1 MLLPSIGGF
10 YFTTRALEKGEA
22 SSVQIIETSDPLFS
36 TLFAF
41 FIFGEVMGRFGAV
54 GAAFIM
60 AGRVV
65 SLLRSREPVL
75 TSP

>member
-1 MLLPSIGGF
+1 MLLPSIGGIDF
-10 YFTTRALEKGEA
+10 AIRSLEKGDVRR
-22 SSVQIIETSDPLFS
+22 VQIIETSDPLFS